1 METKIQYILFLVNA
15 YLKKNYLY
23 MQEELPVKQWN
34 KKLSTTAFMLKQ
46 SLLPTFV
53 AEFASTPKKKL

>member
-1 METKIQYILFLVNA
+1 
-15 YLKKNYLY
+15 
-23 MQEELPVKQWN
+23 VKQWN

-53 AEFASTPKKKL
+53 AEFASTPKKKIIIIIMNNINLNILSKKKT

>member
-1 METKIQYILFLVNA
+1 
-15 YLKKNYLY
+15 

-34 KKLSTTAFMLKQ
+34 KKLTTIAFMFKLKR

-53 AEFASTPKKKL
+53 AEFASTSKKKNYNYYNE

>member
-1 METKIQYILFLVNA
+1 
-15 YLKKNYLY
+15 

-53 AEFASTPKKKL
+53 AEFASTPKKKIIIIIMNNINLNILSKKKT